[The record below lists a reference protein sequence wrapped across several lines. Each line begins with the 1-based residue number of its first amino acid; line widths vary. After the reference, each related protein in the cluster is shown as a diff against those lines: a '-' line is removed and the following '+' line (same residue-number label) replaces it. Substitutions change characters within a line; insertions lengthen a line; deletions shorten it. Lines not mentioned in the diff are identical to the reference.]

1 MTPIEIMGWSAWA
14 PRMTTRAAWQCWLR
28 GGEMAVESIAKPPN
42 KRVPPMLRRRCT
54 LNTRMALETAFAVC
68 EEQGIDPAEPHLF
81 LGTANG
87 ETSSLKVLLE
97 DLSRD
102 ERLSPTAFT
111 NSVHHVPTGY
121 FSIAAQHVTVSRT
134 LSAFDDTLICTFLDM
149 LGLLARRPERPAL
162 LMFTDEVSPEPFDQ
176 MLEIPPF
183 PFAVSL
189 LVRACPDQPGAIT
202 LSREESG
209 VEAADTSPSAVFSL
223 LRWYDG
229 GAPTMRMQTAFGA
242 VLWQR
247 R

>member
-1 MTPIEIMGWSAWA
+1 MDDE
-14 PRMTTRAAWQCWLR
+14 
-28 GGEMAVESIAKPPN
+28 AVARPPN
-42 KRVPPMLRRRCT
+42 KHVPPMLRRRCT
-54 LNTRMALETAFAVC
+54 LNTRMGLETAFAVC
-68 EEQGIDPAEPHLF
+68 EAHGLAPAETHLF

-97 DLSRD
+97 DLCRD

-121 FSIAAQHVTVSRT
+121 FSIAAGHVSVSRT

-162 LMFTDEVSPEPFDQ
+162 LVFTDEVSPEPFDQ

-183 PFAVSL
+183 PFAVSF
-189 LVRACPDQPGAIT
+189 LVRACEADRPGAVT
-202 LSREESG
+202 LSR
-209 VEAADTSPSAVFSL
+209 VEASRDESAVAAEGAPMADASPSAVFSL

-229 GAPTMRMQTAFGA
+229 DAPEMRMQTAFGA

-247 R
+247 RP